1 MKFLVDEST
10 GQSVATYLD
19 RAGYDVVSV
28 ADIMPSARDEDILH
42 RAVLEDRIVVTNDKD
57 FGELIYRGGGAHRGI
72 ILLRL
77 RDERAAN
84 KIQIDETGS
93 DPSARSIAQ
102 SLRRRHRGWHSGSRM
117 REGTLSTCNF

>member
-57 FGELIYRGGGAHRGI
+57 FGELIYRSGGAHRGI

-84 KIQIDETGS
+84 KIQMMKQVLTRVRDRLPNHYVVVTEAGI
-93 DPSARSIAQ
+93 RV
-102 SLRRRHRGWHSGSRM
+102 
-117 REGTLSTCNF
+117 RE